1 MAGNPCE
8 ELSPTGGKK
17 KKKEKKKKKN
27 RTRSYCT
34 VLRQFKDQVQ
44 PAHKSQVLLVRLV
57 IYLEHSESSSH
68 TYHSPE
74 LGNTCD
80 NLPSPCHGRRV

>member
-1 MAGNPCE
+1 MYKKEVAEEVHMAGNPCE

-17 KKKEKKKKKN
+17 QTNKN

-44 PAHKSQVLLVRLV
+44 PAHKSQVL
-57 IYLEHSESSSH
+57 
-68 TYHSPE
+68 
-74 LGNTCD
+74 
-80 NLPSPCHGRRV
+80 

>member
-17 KKKEKKKKKN
+17 KKKKKKKN
-27 RTRSYCT
+27 RARSYCT

-44 PAHKSQVLLVRLV
+44 PAHKSQVL
-57 IYLEHSESSSH
+57 
-68 TYHSPE
+68 
-74 LGNTCD
+74 
-80 NLPSPCHGRRV
+80 

>member
-17 KKKEKKKKKN
+17 KKKKKKN

-44 PAHKSQVLLVRLV
+44 PAHKSQVL
-57 IYLEHSESSSH
+57 
-68 TYHSPE
+68 
-74 LGNTCD
+74 
-80 NLPSPCHGRRV
+80 

>member
-8 ELSPTGGKK
+8 ELSPSGGKK
-17 KKKEKKKKKN
+17 KKKKKKN

-44 PAHKSQVLLVRLV
+44 PAHKSQVL
-57 IYLEHSESSSH
+57 
-68 TYHSPE
+68 
-74 LGNTCD
+74 
-80 NLPSPCHGRRV
+80 

>member
-17 KKKEKKKKKN
+17 KKEKKKKN

-44 PAHKSQVLLVRLV
+44 PAHKSQVL
-57 IYLEHSESSSH
+57 
-68 TYHSPE
+68 
-74 LGNTCD
+74 
-80 NLPSPCHGRRV
+80 

>member
-17 KKKEKKKKKN
+17 KKKRKRKN

-44 PAHKSQVLLVRLV
+44 PAHKSQVL
-57 IYLEHSESSSH
+57 
-68 TYHSPE
+68 
-74 LGNTCD
+74 
-80 NLPSPCHGRRV
+80 

>member
-17 KKKEKKKKKN
+17 KKKKGKKKKK

-44 PAHKSQVLLVRLV
+44 PAHKSQVL
-57 IYLEHSESSSH
+57 
-68 TYHSPE
+68 
-74 LGNTCD
+74 
-80 NLPSPCHGRRV
+80 